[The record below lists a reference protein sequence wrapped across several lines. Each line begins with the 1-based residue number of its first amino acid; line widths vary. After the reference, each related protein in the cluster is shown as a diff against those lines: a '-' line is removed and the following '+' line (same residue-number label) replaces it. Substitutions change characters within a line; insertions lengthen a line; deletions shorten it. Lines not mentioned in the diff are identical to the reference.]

1 MIRLR
6 QVALVA
12 RDLDAVVGE
21 LCEHLGLT
29 VCFHDPGV
37 AAFGLRNALMMIG
50 DQFLEVVSPT
60 QPGTTA
66 GRLLDKRN
74 GDGGYMAIYE
84 VDDLDSIVGR
94 TAEILGVPIDGD
106 GRREIASRSRGT
118 PRIANRLLRR
128 VRDFAEVRAE
138 GVVDAPTAHA
148 GLALFG
154 VDALGLELS
163 PNCVGR
169 GVIADHGHARRTQ
182 AEPGE
187 GDRGVRGAAPRREP
201 HVIHIH
207 FGRVVEGQQA
217 GAVHDILRCDD
228 LGQIGA
234 HEDVLRG
241 PAKGDHVIA
250 TPGGRRDGTR
260 CLGHRGTVRSV

>member
-37 AAFGLRNALMMIG
+37 AAFGLRNALMVIG

-84 VDDLDSIVGR
+84 VDDLD
-94 TAEILGVPIDGD
+94 
-106 GRREIASRSRGT
+106 RREAQLAANGVRVVWRGDFDDIRGRHLPPADVGGAIVSLDQPVPNGAWRWAGPSWRAHHDNSVVSAIAGVVVGATDPHAMSERWRQCGLTNGARFQPATDRGEGIDEIELVASDRSRAGDT
-118 PRIANRLLRR
+118 MHLC
-128 VRDFAEVRAE
+128 
-138 GVVDAPTAHA
+138 GV
-148 GLALFG
+148 
-154 VDALGLELS
+154 
-163 PNCVGR
+163 
-169 GVIADHGHARRTQ
+169 
-182 AEPGE
+182 
-187 GDRGVRGAAPRREP
+187 
-201 HVIHIH
+201 
-207 FGRVVEGQQA
+207 
-217 GAVHDILRCDD
+217 
-228 LGQIGA
+228 QITL
-234 HEDVLRG
+234 V
-241 PAKGDHVIA
+241 
-250 TPGGRRDGTR
+250 
-260 CLGHRGTVRSV
+260 